1 MANKHR
7 TPHELD
13 RDTHTGDPMTES
25 VKYQKLIKKY
35 GDPMKY
41 TRAFES
47 QHMVLW
53 PIPMWID
60 THIPALPNK
69 IYINKDIVGVFE
81 DTMNSLISTGTYK
94 EITTF
99 DGMFNVRYIR
109 GSKTKLSIHS
119 WGLAVDFNAAH
130 NPLGHTK
137 EMCRAKGLTPFTDDF
152 DNVFR
157 NLGWTCG
164 SGFSRADGMHFE
176 YTKHL

>member
-1 MANKHR
+1 
-7 TPHELD
+7 
-13 RDTHTGDPMTES
+13 MTEV
-25 VKYQKLIKKY
+25 VKYKKLISRY
-35 GDPMKY
+35 SDPMKY

-47 QHMVLW
+47 QFMVLW
-53 PIPMWID
+53 PVPMWID

-69 IYINKDIVGVFE
+69 IYINKDIVKVFE
-81 DTMNSLISTGTYK
+81 DTMNALVSNGCYK
-94 EITTF
+94 EIMTF

-119 WGLAVDFNAAH
+119 WGLAIDLNAAH

-137 EMCRAKGLTPFTDDF
+137 DMCIAKGLTPFSNEF
-152 DNVFR
+152 DNTFR

-164 SGFSRADGMHFE
+164 IDFSRADGMHFE